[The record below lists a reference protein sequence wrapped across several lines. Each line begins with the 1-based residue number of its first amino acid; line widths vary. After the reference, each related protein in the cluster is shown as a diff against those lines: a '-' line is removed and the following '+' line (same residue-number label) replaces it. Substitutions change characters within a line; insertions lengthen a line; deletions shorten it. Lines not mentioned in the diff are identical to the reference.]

1 MNFGN
6 LFGKKKID
14 ELEKKLNYL
23 EEQNSLLNSKNSNLN
38 SENAKLKYEIS
49 NLKSKNA
56 ELKSENSNL
65 KLENTELKSENINL
79 KSDNTELNSKNS
91 NLKSDNTELNSKNN
105 NLKKENEELNSK
117 NSNLISENTNL
128 KSESAELNTKIRD
141 LNNILEFA
149 EYNDPKIKKKIDK
162 IEKFVKNQKNL
173 NFQDNNIRMNDEGQI
188 IGNENITK
196 IDSINFYDVIVC
208 INSIKGI
215 KKGWEIKMNQ
225 RALDN
230 YEKFKKD
237 KIIKIG
243 VIGNSNKGKSFLLS
257 KISKINLPSGTS
269 IRTEGLSI
277 KYPQL
282 DICENKKIAL
292 LDSAGLETPVIKEEE
307 IENKIKEEEKDTKE
321 EKNEE
326 KEENEINEAN
336 EDKKKKNI
344 NKRELFKEKSREKI
358 ITELFLQNYI
368 INNSDILI
376 VVVGNFTFSE
386 QKLLNRI
393 KTEMKRAKIH
403 KTLYIIHNLK
413 TFTTVEQVE
422 NYIKEILLK
431 SATFDLEEQEKI
443 TTEIK
448 VKNGINFYEK
458 NSNPPVFHLI
468 YANEGS
474 EAGNYFNEF
483 TLDYIE
489 HTYQN
494 VTDLKPFDVIKTIKE
509 RFEEVSKEIIE
520 RPEKEICFDESD
532 NKTIKLIKPENIV
545 LKRCLIDE
553 LGFSNLKSNGFEPN
567 YNYYKKDDKLIV
579 RIETPGNCTISTDIS
594 YVGEYTVIRIYG
606 KKLKDKEPKEIEQ
619 NIFNSREM
627 GDYSIDILLKTE
639 DYSLK
644 NKQAEIKRKNGLF
657 ILYYSLEEKLNIK
670 NEYMTSTEE
679 EV

>member
-1 MNFGN
+1 MIFGK
-6 LFGKKKID
+6 LFGQSDNNSQNKTN
-14 ELEKKLNYL
+14 ELENKLNYL
-23 EEQNSLLNSKNSNLN
+23 EEQNSLLNS
-38 SENAKLKYEIS
+38 ENT
-49 NLKSKNA
+49 N
-56 ELKSENSNL
+56 LKSENSNL
-65 KLENTELKSENINL
+65 KKENTELKSENNNL
-79 KSDNTELNSKNS
+79 KSKNT
-91 NLKSDNTELNSKNN
+91 D
-105 NLKKENEELNSK
+105 
-117 NSNLISENTNL
+117 L
-128 KSESAELNTKIRD
+128 KSENAELNRIIRD

-149 EYNDPKIKKKIDK
+149 EFNDPKIKKKINDI
-162 IEKFVKNQKNL
+162 IEKFAKNQKNL
-173 NFQDNNIRMNDEGQI
+173 NFQVNNIRMNDEGQI

-225 RALDN
+225 IALDK
-230 YEKFKKD
+230 YEKLKKD
-237 KIIKIG
+237 RIIKIG

-257 KISKINLPSGTS
+257 KISKISLPSGTS

-307 IENKIKEEEKDTKE
+307 IEDKIKEEEKDTKE

-336 EDKKKKNI
+336 EDKKKNI

-520 RPEKEICFDESD
+520 RQEKEICFDESD

-644 NKQAEIKRKNGLF
+644 NKKAEIERKNGLF
-657 ILYYSLEEKLNIK
+657 ILHYSLEEKLEIK